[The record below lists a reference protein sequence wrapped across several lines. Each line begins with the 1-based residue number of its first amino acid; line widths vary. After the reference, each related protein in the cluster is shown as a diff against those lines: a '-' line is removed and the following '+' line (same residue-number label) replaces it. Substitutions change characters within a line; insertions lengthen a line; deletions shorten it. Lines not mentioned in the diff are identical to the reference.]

1 MDLAARRPVQL
12 LGENTGGCSFKA
24 TAIGL
29 AIWDLEELL
38 RHPFATATQPLR
50 SQVRGSLGGK
60 RQRKRKRQG
69 WTQGE
74 AVWVGVGE
82 QMGHENTLRCQMS
95 YMQILNAY
103 TAWNEQRVI

>member
-1 MDLAARRPVQL
+1 MAGCAAMV
-12 LGENTGGCSFKA
+12 
-24 TAIGL
+24 
-29 AIWDLEELL
+29 EELL
-38 RHPFATATQPLR
+38 RHPFATATEPLR

-69 WTQGE
+69 WRQGE

-95 YMQILNAY
+95 CMQVLNAY
-103 TAWNEQRVI
+103 TAWNEQLVI